1 MDEAVMPFGQMN
13 SKIDDRLRALRNG

>member
-13 SKIDDRLRALRNG
+13 SEIDDRLRALRNG